1 MQNTPTKNQMDE
13 AGDCS
18 TGAAVQSP
26 NADGGT
32 LLELLRDD
40 VASDVP
46 LEIPPLEDCPM
57 ISDAFF
63 QQHIGGSP

>member
-13 AGDCS
+13 AVSGS

-40 VASDVP
+40 ATGHISLDF
-46 LEIPPLEDCPM
+46 PPLEDGLQIPNLVCHQVNKWKP
-57 ISDAFF
+57 
-63 QQHIGGSP
+63 